1 MLCIFSCFLCCG
13 ELGVVASN
21 GCQEFDL
28 PTSWILCVVGE
39 GERVGRRGEVF
50 FLGNYCYGVGVWRYK
65 LDLLFVGIL
74 SDVVFMLSGM
84 RVSVWS
90 SVLRV
95 ASCTSVLYF
104 TAH

>member
-1 MLCIFSCFLCCG
+1 MLCIFSCFLCFG

-50 FLGNYCYGVGVWRYK
+50 FWELIVMGLECGDTN
-65 LDLLFVGIL
+65 
-74 SDVVFMLSGM
+74 
-84 RVSVWS
+84 
-90 SVLRV
+90 
-95 ASCTSVLYF
+95 
-104 TAH
+104 